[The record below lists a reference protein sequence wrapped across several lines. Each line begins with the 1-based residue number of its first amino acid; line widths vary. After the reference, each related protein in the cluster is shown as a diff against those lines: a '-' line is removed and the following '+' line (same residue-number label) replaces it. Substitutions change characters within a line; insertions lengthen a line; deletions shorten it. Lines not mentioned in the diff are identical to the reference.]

1 MTDNALDIE
10 IVEEF
15 ESITQYPLSKFLL
28 DLNSFLE
35 KDQSNIVS
43 YYSGN
48 ISVLNNTSFNN
59 LKNLIEETQTLFSI
73 FSLNKNTFSNYKW
86 WLFLDQIEKIENMLM
101 MIDNSSK
108 WLRSTISKGNFN
120 PNPEVDIP
128 FNQGQTLESIE
139 RDVLGSSD
147 WTNTWSSLAIKND
160 LVEEDYTSDAGF
172 LIKANFNYSQNSFKV
187 NSIVDNPIGEKVL
200 GIDIDKK
207 MQYVDDDLLVLSP
220 KDTFFQNIT
229 ILINLRRGD
238 NPEFFNQGINPKL
251 VVGSNVNSLTY
262 PSLFRQITSLF
273 KADDTIKAFEIVS
286 INRVQDSVSIDFDV
300 ESRLGDVQSI
310 SLVA

>member
-1 MTDNALDIE
+1 MADNALDIE

-35 KDQSNIVS
+35 KDQSNIIS

-73 FSLNKNTFSNYKW
+73 FSLNKNIFSNYKW
-86 WLFLDQIEKIENMLM
+86 WILLDQIEKIENMLM
-101 MIDNSSK
+101 MVDNSSK

-128 FNQGQTLESIE
+128 FNQGQTLESVE

-147 WTNTWSSLAIKND
+147 WNNTWASLAIKND

-172 LIKANFNYSQNSFKV
+172 LIKANFNYSQNSFRV
-187 NSIVDNPIGEKVL
+187 NSIVDNPVGEKVL
-200 GIDIDKK
+200 GVDIDKK

-220 KDTFFQNIT
+220 RDTFFQNVT

-262 PSLFRQITSLF
+262 PSLFRQISSLF